1 MGICGS
7 AEACRGEEEK
17 EEGTEESSQVKES
30 RKEETEEED
39 QEEDKAG
46 GCRKEK
52 SQEFKVSRQESSGE

>member
-17 EEGTEESSQVKES
+17 EGGTEESSQVKES
-30 RKEETEEED
+30 RKGETEEEN
-39 QEEDKAG
+39 QEDKAG